1 MKYINQLTIIMGVS
15 FVGEALHKLLALP
28 VPASIYGL
36 IIMMILLE
44 SGIVKFENI
53 KDTGTFMLNIM
64 IITFVP
70 STVGVMTAI
79 EDLKSFI
86 IPILVAL
93 FVITFIVMVV
103 TGRVTQF
110 VLERKEKKKC
120 LIKDY

>member
-70 STVGVMTAI
+70 STVGVMTAV

>member
-15 FVGEALHKLLALP
+15 FVGEALHKLLTLP

-70 STVGVMTAI
+70 STVGVMTAV

-103 TGRVTQF
+103 TGRVIQF

-120 LIKDY
+120 

>member
-70 STVGVMTAI
+70 STVGVMTAV

-93 FVITFIVMVV
+93 FVITFIVMVI

-120 LIKDY
+120 

>member
-1 MKYINQLTIIMGVS
+1 MKYLSQLAIIIGVS
-15 FVGEALHKLLALP
+15 FVGEILHKVLGLP

-44 SGIVKFENI
+44 SGIVKFDNI
-53 KDTGTFMLNIM
+53 KDTGTYMLNIM
-64 IITFVP
+64 IVTFVP
-70 STVGVMTAI
+70 STVGVMTAVD
-79 EDLKSFI
+79 ELKSFI

-110 VLERKEKKKC
+110 VLERKENKKC
-120 LIKDY
+120 